1 MNMFKVHLYSVFNNS
16 SLSFFFRKRE
26 RSKGMENKTTGK
38 TLRGQ
43 PIWMVLRNRCQAK
56 NQEVELLSFIVVI
69 K

>member
-1 MNMFKVHLYSVFNNS
+1 MNMFKVHLYSVSNNS
-16 SLSFFFRKRE
+16 SSSCFFRKKE
-26 RSKGMENKTTGK
+26 RSEGMENKTTGM